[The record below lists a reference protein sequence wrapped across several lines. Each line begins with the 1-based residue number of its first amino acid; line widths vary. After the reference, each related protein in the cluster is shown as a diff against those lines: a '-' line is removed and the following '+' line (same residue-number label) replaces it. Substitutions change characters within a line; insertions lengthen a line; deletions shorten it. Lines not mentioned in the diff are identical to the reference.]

1 MFDMPLKASITGE
14 VDAIAWLC
22 HGGVTFPSAIF
33 LEGKSASSFHKFGT
47 NIVFSFHLQL
57 GAGKLRKEKKRN

>member
-1 MFDMPLKASITGE
+1 MFVMLLKASITGE

-33 LEGKSASSFHKFGT
+33 LEGKSASSFNPKKFGG
-47 NIVFSFHLQL
+47 N
-57 GAGKLRKEKKRN
+57 